1 MRTISGTSR
10 TISEYFEDTL
20 ATEPRRRRRLPAED
34 VDPRPDER
42 RVVQCGRRN
51 SRWRVDARS
60 PGARAV
66 PARAARR
73 IRQLVS
79 LSPSAARVSARPAA
93 HQDGRPN
100 PRSLSPGLSLV
111 RRTRDVERGGPL
123 RDRGRGLPAGHRV
136 HRELRD
142 VDGGQRRPPDVA
154 ELGAASA
161 QGADE
166 LPARGQAGPRLG
178 HEPRHPLQGSR
189 RAADAGRGRHTRKRP
204 AAICGGGVVRRAR
217 YSAPSPTTARA
228 GRDLAIECLAGHRF
242 DFVQLQRALQRSA
255 LRLLEGG

>member
-20 ATEPRRRRRLPAED
+20 ATEPGAV
-34 VDPRPDER
+34 VDFLLKTSILNQMNGALCSAVAGTADGASMLEALEREQFLLVPLDE
-42 RVVQCGRRN
+42 
-51 SRWRVDARS
+51 S
-60 PGARAV
+60 
-66 PARAARR
+66 
-73 IRQLVS
+73 RQLVS
-79 LSPSAARVSARPAA
+79 VSPSAARVSAGPAA

-100 PRSLSPGLSLV
+100 PRPLSPGLSLV
-111 RRTRDVERGGPL
+111 CRTRDVERGGPI

-142 VDGGQRRPPDVA
+142 VHGGQRRPPDVA

-166 LPARGQAGPRLG
+166 LPARGQARPCLG
-178 HEPRHPLQGSR
+178 HEPRHPLQRSR
-189 RAADAGRGRHTRKRP
+189 RAADAGRGRHTRKPRQRSVVEVSCGARGILRP
-204 AAICGGGVVRRAR
+204 RRRQRARQGPRHRVPRRAPVR
-217 YSAPSPTTARA
+217 
-228 GRDLAIECLAGHRF
+228 
-242 DFVQLQRALQRSA
+242 FVQLQRALQRSA